1 MEKVSFSI
9 EQDGQEEGDHHEG
22 GPDHRDPSPRNE
34 HIKEDTRDGQ
44 AGRQFL
50 NRDREEEE
58 FGTLQGPNQQR
69 EGKEGHDPKMIPR
82 DGQEMGDPRD
92 DEIFLQLIGNISLLA
107 QDEGLEYARRR
118 EMRLP
123 LQKISNMIPP
133 PLDLDEDRILISFS
147 DFNAQV
153 SIG

>member
-9 EQDGQEEGDHHEG
+9 EQNGQEEGDHHQG
-22 GPDHRDPSPRNE
+22 GPDHRDPSPCNK
-34 HIKEDTRDGQ
+34 HIKEDARDGQ
-44 AGRQFL
+44 AGRQFF
-50 NRDREEEE
+50 NRDGEEEE
-58 FGTLQGPNQQR
+58 FGTLQCPNQQR
-69 EGKEGHDPKMIPR
+69 KGKEGHDPEMIPR
-82 DGQEMGDPRD
+82 NGQEVSDPRD
-92 DEIFLQLIGNISLLA
+92 DEMFLQLFRNISLLA

-133 PLDLDEDRILISFS
+133 PLYFDENRILISFS